1 MPVKVPVKETL
12 KERAVLLAE
21 ASTLLAVEVGAL
33 TPTFFLFETSVTHKF
48 EQKVSSSIGS

>member
-21 ASTLLAVEVGAL
+21 ASTLLAVEVGDL